1 MSTATLN
8 GVTGKPA
15 ETNDRTLTEK
25 LQSTL
30 SNPASAPDFDLHGS
44 VNEVLKEVGLTAA
57 DSGGKLTVYGQ
68 DPIIRSPHRFGTMAA
83 VALAAKNIAVAALW
97 KSHTGEGQDI
107 HVDVRKALRRFSGFF
122 EGKWETINGRGPTMG
137 AFADDPFFKIPL
149 FRRTRDGR

>member
-15 ETNDRTLTEK
+15 ETTDHTLTEK

-30 SNPASAPDFDLHGS
+30 STRASAPDFDLHGS

-57 DSGGKLTVYGQ
+57 DSGGKLTFYGQ

-97 KSHTGEGQDI
+97 KSHTGEGQDF
-107 HVDVRKALRRFSGFF
+107 HVDVR
-122 EGKWETINGRGPTMG
+122 
-137 AFADDPFFKIPL
+137 
-149 FRRTRDGR
+149 